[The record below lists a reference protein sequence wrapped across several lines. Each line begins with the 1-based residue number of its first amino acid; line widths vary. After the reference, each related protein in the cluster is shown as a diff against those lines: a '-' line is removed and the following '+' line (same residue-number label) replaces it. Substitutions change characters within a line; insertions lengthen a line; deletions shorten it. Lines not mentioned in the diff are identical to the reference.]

1 MATDLNPTIGD
12 LLSPNSSHGSPL
24 FDFLT
29 AFAPR
34 KLKDLFRLCEYLYFN
49 APQIYAA
56 LQKFATYP
64 ITEITYSTTNEAL
77 KKKFTN
83 LHDKVLKTKRIL
95 IRAAIDKFVY
105 GNGFYSLYS
114 PFVRFLKCTGCNRL
128 TNISNVDYKFNLKKL
143 TFHFDCAACK
153 RVKVKAEIVDK
164 KLFRPDKVSVIRWDP
179 KLMDIDYNPIT
190 QHSEYFYTIPKELKE
205 RIAKG
210 NQHLINTMPMEFLKT
225 LQKDE
230 TFKFAEGQIFHM
242 KMDAPSGIEAQWGF
256 PPLASTIKL
265 FFYAAVLRKAN
276 EAIALDYVVPFRII
290 SPKQGTAG
298 ADPAMTISL
307 QRWSSEMKTNIKKW
321 RRDPLHLMWSPIP
334 AEVTHLGGQARALM
348 TLGEVQAAED
358 NIIAALGL
366 PKEFIYGG
374 FSAMGSGI
382 QLRVLENQLI
392 HQTGDLVDLLQWIT
406 DRVARL
412 LGWASVEVDLA
423 PFKFID
429 DVQQKQTLL
438 SLNQVSPDGKPWIS
452 KKTLGEPFE
461 IDPAKEREQLKQE
474 ALDAVRFDQE
484 VQAEVMKLQN
494 TLAQQVQ
501 AQQAMG
507 QQTLQYDQQAVIA
520 EADQI
525 VQQLMQLDPG
535 SRRSQTDAL
544 QKEDY
549 VMYSV
554 VTSRLR
560 DAETADRADAIA
572 QFRQGGGGSMSSAPP
587 TAAA

>member
-1 MATDLNPTIGD
+1 
-12 LLSPNSSHGSPL
+12 
-24 FDFLT
+24 
-29 AFAPR
+29 
-34 KLKDLFRLCEYLYFN
+34 
-49 APQIYAA
+49 
-56 LQKFATYP
+56 
-64 ITEITYSTTNEAL
+64 
-77 KKKFTN
+77 
-83 LHDKVLKTKRIL
+83 
-95 IRAAIDKFVY
+95 
-105 GNGFYSLYS
+105 
-114 PFVRFLKCTGCNRL
+114 
-128 TNISNVDYKFNLKKL
+128 
-143 TFHFDCAACK
+143 
-153 RVKVKAEIVDK
+153 
-164 KLFRPDKVSVIRWDP
+164 
-179 KLMDIDYNPIT
+179 
-190 QHSEYFYTIPKELKE
+190 
-205 RIAKG
+205 
-210 NQHLINTMPMEFLKT
+210 
-225 LQKDE
+225 
-230 TFKFAEGQIFHM
+230 
-242 KMDAPSGIEAQWGF
+242 
-256 PPLASTIKL
+256 
-265 FFYAAVLRKAN
+265 
-276 EAIALDYVVPFRII
+276 
-290 SPKQGTAG
+290 
-298 ADPAMTISL
+298 
-307 QRWSSEMKTNIKKW
+307 
-321 RRDPLHLMWSPIP
+321 
-334 AEVTHLGGQARALM
+334 M

-438 SLNQVSPDGKPWIS
+438 GLNQVSPDGRPWIS

-474 ALDAVRFDQE
+474 ALDAVRFEQE

-507 QQTLQYDQQAVIA
+507 QQSLQYDQQAVIA
-520 EADQI
+520 EADQM
-525 VQQLMQLDPG
+525 VQQFQQLDPG
-535 SRRSQTDAL
+535 TRRSQIDAL

-572 QFRQGGGGSMSSAPP
+572 QFRQGCGNPRGGGSMGGAPP
-587 TAAA
+587 PAAAA

>member
-1 MATDLNPTIGD
+1 M
-12 LLSPNSSHGSPL
+12 
-24 FDFLT
+24 
-29 AFAPR
+29 
-34 KLKDLFRLCEYLYFN
+34 
-49 APQIYAA
+49 
-56 LQKFATYP
+56 
-64 ITEITYSTTNEAL
+64 
-77 KKKFTN
+77 
-83 LHDKVLKTKRIL
+83 
-95 IRAAIDKFVY
+95 
-105 GNGFYSLYS
+105 
-114 PFVRFLKCTGCNRL
+114 
-128 TNISNVDYKFNLKKL
+128 
-143 TFHFDCAACK
+143 
-153 RVKVKAEIVDK
+153 
-164 KLFRPDKVSVIRWDP
+164 
-179 KLMDIDYNPIT
+179 
-190 QHSEYFYTIPKELKE
+190 
-205 RIAKG
+205 
-210 NQHLINTMPMEFLKT
+210 
-225 LQKDE
+225 
-230 TFKFAEGQIFHM
+230 
-242 KMDAPSGIEAQWGF
+242 
-256 PPLASTIKL
+256 
-265 FFYAAVLRKAN
+265 
-276 EAIALDYVVPFRII
+276 
-290 SPKQGTAG
+290 
-298 ADPAMTISL
+298 
-307 QRWSSEMKTNIKKW
+307 
-321 RRDPLHLMWSPIP
+321 
-334 AEVTHLGGQARALM
+334 
-348 TLGEVQAAED
+348 
-358 NIIAALGL
+358 
-366 PKEFIYGG
+366 
-374 FSAMGSGI
+374 
-382 QLRVLENQLI
+382 
-392 HQTGDLVDLLQWIT
+392 
-406 DRVARL
+406 
-412 LGWASVEVDLA
+412 DLA